1 MSTPRKNKAFQH
13 AAPTLGADFQRVDFQ
28 QAARRVEEV
37 DEARCQHQ
45 EKWSFATRASL
56 PPLRARMIAL
66 DELRPSSASKIM
78 LPRQKMLEIVVG
90 GGEETNQNPVLEQ
103 VHASAMLRR
112 PLLPF

>member
-1 MSTPRKNKAFQH
+1 MIQLKVLDFSASQPVQREEELSKPRKNKALQH
-13 AAPTLGADFQRVDFQ
+13 TAPTLGADFQRVDFQ
-28 QAARRVEEV
+28 QAARRIEEVEE
-37 DEARCQHQ
+37 EARCQHQ

-90 GGEETNQNPVLEQ
+90 GGE
-103 VHASAMLRR
+103 
-112 PLLPF
+112 